1 MSRFNAVL
9 HRTGDRIGLPPAV
22 RSLILVEIA
31 ADLEDLFQ
39 HFLDQGLSED
49 EAAARAEEM
58 VDLSDDALAELAS
71 IHSDARSWAERIVQ
85 RSQPFW
91 ERIAMAL
98 IVLFMIAIATLEP
111 EWNLMFR
118 TSVFIWPVLV
128 ILFVLVS
135 SFALQVFRRWNET
148 SPRRLRESLA
158 TPLWLGAASVVTG
171 FAGSGIEMYA
181 TLQRMAGDPE
191 HAGPLFARAVLSG
204 TSTLMAALLVA
215 LVAAIAWFILAGRVA
230 HIENE
235 ASRTFP
241 EVH

>member
-39 HFLDQGLSED
+39 HYLRQGLSED

-58 VDLSDDALAELAS
+58 VDLSDDALAELVN
-71 IHSDARSWAERIVQ
+71 IHSDARGWAERVVQ

-98 IVLFMIAIATLEP
+98 IVLFFVAIAAVEP
-111 EWNLMFR
+111 EWDLMLQ
-118 TSVFIWPVLV
+118 TSVFIWPVLA
-128 ILFVLVS
+128 ILGILLIFVAIQL
-135 SFALQVFRRWNET
+135 FGGWNGA
-148 SPRRLRESLA
+148 SPRRLRDALA
-158 TPLWLGAASVVTG
+158 TPLFLGAASAVTG
-171 FAGSGIEMYA
+171 FVGFGIGMYS
-181 TLQRMAGDPE
+181 TLKRMAAAPQ
-191 HAGPLFARAVLSG
+191 HAGGLFAQAILNG
-204 TSTLMAALLVA
+204 TSTLIVALLVT
-215 LVAAIAWFILAGRVA
+215 LVAAVVWFFLAGRVA
-230 HIENE
+230 RIENE
-235 ASRTFP
+235 ASKIFP